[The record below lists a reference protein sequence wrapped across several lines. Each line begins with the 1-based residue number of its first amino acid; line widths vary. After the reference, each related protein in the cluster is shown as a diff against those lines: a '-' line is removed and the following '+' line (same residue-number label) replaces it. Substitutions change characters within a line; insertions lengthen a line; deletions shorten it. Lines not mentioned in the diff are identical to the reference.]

1 MVVMVDD
8 GDDFERAAGVFR
20 AVLGRAPLAGRMVL
34 SKVPLSAGLK
44 VILSAE

>member
-8 GDDFERAAGVFR
+8 GDFERAAGVFR
-20 AVLGRAPLAGRMVL
+20 AVLGRVPLAGRMVL
-34 SKVPLSAGLK
+34 SKFPLSAGLK